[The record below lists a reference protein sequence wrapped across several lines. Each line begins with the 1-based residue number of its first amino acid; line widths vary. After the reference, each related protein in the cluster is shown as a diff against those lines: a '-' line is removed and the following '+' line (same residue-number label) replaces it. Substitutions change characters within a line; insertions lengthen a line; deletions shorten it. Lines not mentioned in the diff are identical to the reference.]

1 MVMLV
6 GEAVRRLRDNE
17 AGLVQL
23 EGLRGEKGPEMSEAE
38 VRGLAGALA
47 VNTILTMLDL
57 VLNALGK
64 KGGRCLLYTS
74 PSPRDATLSRMPSSA

>member
-23 EGLRGEKGPEMSEAE
+23 EGLRGEKGSRMSEAE

-47 VNTILTMLDL
+47 VNTTLTML
-57 VLNALGK
+57 
-64 KGGRCLLYTS
+64 CLLYTS
-74 PSPRDATLSRMPSSA
+74 PSPRDRG